1 MKLLQWSAAFI
12 SSGVNQRTARDRKGQ
27 GPDDVQNQWKTF
39 PLLFLLAVLSHA
51 GKLSQHLHPLQAH
64 THAQLGLAL
73 WLSGLSRAK
82 RTCAQLARL
91 LQNLLGQSET
101 AQVDPPAAC
110 PVTEPGHT
118 LPAPHTSIPQITQ
131 LPRLEIAFGI
141 AAHLQYCRLASRP
154 SCVKACSSSMC
165 NTHLKWQTEQFSRP
179 ALFFSYCCFL
189 SWCKHQDSTA
199 LSGNSSA

>member
-1 MKLLQWSAAFI
+1 M
-12 SSGVNQRTARDRKGQ
+12 
-27 GPDDVQNQWKTF
+27 
-39 PLLFLLAVLSHA
+39 LSHA
-51 GKLSQHLHPLQAH
+51 DKLGQHLHALQAH
-64 THAQLGLAL
+64 THTRLGLAL

-101 AQVDPPAAC
+101 AQVDPPAAR

-118 LPAPHTSIPQITQ
+118 LPARPTQPSIPQITQ
-131 LPRLEIAFGI
+131 LPHLEITFGI

-165 NTHLKWQTEQFSRP
+165 DTHLKWQIEQFSRSG
-179 ALFFSYCCFL
+179 LFFSVTAAFL
-189 SWCKHQDSTA
+189 VRCKRQDAITA
-199 LSGNSSA
+199 LSGNTCRA